1 MSAHEAQNS
10 AEEVEYE
17 EVEVSESE
25 SEAGEQPATST
36 PGPSAAGTPL
46 PPVQQKYGTPST
58 IVTAKGHQ
66 APPQS
71 TPAPPPPA
79 PGKLDATK
87 NPFTHKGS
95 WTADEFSQ
103 ITVTFPV
110 LGTQNETTNELTRS
124 NRPEARYWKGDIML
138 SYESHRARTLRIY
151 NVPVPYHNGKGYGE
165 SFIYIGLPG
174 FMERVFAAAG
184 KTMRPTVTAEKA
196 LVPDAN
202 YWWKIVN
209 DVSTRVGVIDANTK
223 QFRPINLAT
232 VLEST
237 LMGVTLNLEIGFV
250 AKASTADKTLLKA
263 STPFSVGVTLNRG
276 YIATTDVDVT
286 KPRRVPRVTHAD
298 TPKATRA
305 DVATEGVMSR
315 LAALGL

>member
-1 MSAHEAQNS
+1 MSAHEAQNP
-10 AEEVEYE
+10 AEGVVYE

-25 SEAGEQPATST
+25 SETEEPPVVNT
-36 PGPSAAGTPL
+36 PGASATGTPV

-58 IVTAKGHQ
+58 IVTAKKQHTS
-66 APPQS
+66 PPL
-71 TPAPPPPA
+71 A
-79 PGKLDATK
+79 PGKLSASN

-95 WTADEFSQ
+95 WTAGEFSQ
-103 ITVTFPV
+103 IAVTFPS

-138 SYESHRARTLRIY
+138 SYESYRARTLRVY

-174 FMERVFAAAG
+174 FMESVFAAAG

-196 LVPDAN
+196 LMPDSN

-209 DVSTRVGVIDANTK
+209 DVSTRVGVIDSNTR
-223 QFRPINLAT
+223 QFRPVNLAT

-237 LMGVTLNLEIGFV
+237 LLGVTLNLEIGFV
-250 AKASTADKTLLKA
+250 AKASTMDKSLLKA
-263 STPFSVGVTLNRG
+263 STPFTVGVTLNRG
-276 YIATTDVDVT
+276 YIAATDVSVE
-286 KPRRVPRVTHAD
+286 KPRRVPRAVHVEL
-298 TPKATRA
+298 PKATRA
-305 DVATEGVMSR
+305 DVATDDVLSR
-315 LAALGL
+315 LSALGL